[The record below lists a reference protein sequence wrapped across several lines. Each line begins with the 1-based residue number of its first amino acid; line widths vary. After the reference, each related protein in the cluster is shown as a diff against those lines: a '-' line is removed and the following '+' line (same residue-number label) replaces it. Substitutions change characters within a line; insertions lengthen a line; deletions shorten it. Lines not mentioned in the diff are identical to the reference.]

1 MDFSADELLQATSA
15 FLLLCNE
22 EFLLRQKI
30 DEIYLTLSLN
40 AQFLSDVFASLEHC
54 SFDEVRRRLDLHAS
68 IVRSLYSAIFCLERN

>member
-54 SFDEVRRRLDLHAS
+54 SIDEVRRRLHLHAS
-68 IVRSLYSAIFCLERN
+68 IVRSLYSTIFCLERN

>member
-40 AQFLSDVFASLEHC
+40 AQFLSDVFATLEHC
-54 SFDEVRRRLDLHAS
+54 SIDEVRRRLHLHAS